1 MRPSCP
7 VPRPPTAG
15 QIEVLLTVYSA
26 HAEFGWTP
34 HRKWDHAKAACAKR
48 LCAAGLLDQMPHAAE
63 PTYEITAS
71 GRAILG
77 IENIPPQR
85 PLRATIRDGLHWLG
99 FNWHDCEINIG
110 EDQPIFRFDQETVDL
125 RSARFTIDVYAG
137 GGPFHAGALQM
148 LAKRSLYPYLEWEAL
163 ARYVSERGYPSIFR
177 DHDSGEL
184 VFWRD
189 EMPAQ
194 LEPILAVKGQTCLY
208 REAERINL
216 VLVTDVTPSRDIIAF
231 RMVPSLAHD
240 FCWNFDAPREFAAA
254 GTWRDLSSSQLAL
267 SHADGDWCI
276 AFDPTLVAKVLAF
289 AQTALNEAL
298 VIAELNRLL
307 LADDGAVDDWSI

>member
-1 MRPSCP
+1 M
-7 VPRPPTAG
+7 PRKPTAG

-26 HAEFGWTP
+26 HAKFGWTP
-34 HRKWDHAKAACAKR
+34 HRKWERAEAACAKR
-48 LCAAGLLDQMPHAAE
+48 LCTAGLLGQLPHSAE

-71 GRAILG
+71 GRALLG
-77 IENIPPQR
+77 LDSIQQQR
-85 PLRATIRDGLHWLG
+85 PLRATIRDGLRWLG
-99 FNWHDCEINIG
+99 FNWRDCEINIG
-110 EDQPIFRFDQETVDL
+110 EDQPVFRFDQETVDL

-137 GGPFHAGALQM
+137 GGPFREGALQI
-148 LAKRSLYPYLEWEAL
+148 LAKRHLYPYLEWEAL

-194 LEPILAVKGQTCLY
+194 LESILAVKGQICMY
-208 REAERINL
+208 REVERINL
-216 VLVTDVTPSRDIIAF
+216 VLVTDVTPSRDIITF
-231 RMVPSLAHD
+231 RMVPSTTHG
-240 FCWNFDAPREFAAA
+240 FFWNFDAPLEFFAAA
-254 GTWRDLSSSQLAL
+254 TWRDLSCSQLAL
-267 SHADGDWCI
+267 TQADGDWCI
-276 AFDPTLVAKVLAF
+276 AFEPTLVGKILAF

-298 VIAELNRLL
+298 VIVALNRLL